1 MTEEEKNSES
11 SKHDAETQA
20 LMDEAKA
27 KGISPAS
34 LMGRRAEQER
44 HTSYSQTE
52 E

>member
-1 MTEEEKNSES
+1 MTEEEKNIES

-34 LMGRRAEQER
+34 IMERRAEQER
-44 HTSYSQTE
+44 HTSYNQTE